1 MIERYNDSSIS
12 NYWIWGR
19 LRSVPF
25 FVCLIIQS
33 YVYSKN
39 YNYDIIK
46 YGYNL
51 REHIEVLY
59 IENK

>member
-1 MIERYNDSSIS
+1 M
-12 NYWIWGR
+12 GR
-19 LRSVPF
+19 LRSVSF

-46 YGYNL
+46 CGYNL
-51 REHIEVLY
+51 RKHIEVLY
-59 IENK
+59 IENNKEDVYGIQLQ

>member
-1 MIERYNDSSIS
+1 M
-12 NYWIWGR
+12 GR
-19 LRSVPF
+19 LWSVPF

-51 REHIEVLY
+51 RKDIEVLY
-59 IENK
+59 IENKYEEDVYGIQLQ